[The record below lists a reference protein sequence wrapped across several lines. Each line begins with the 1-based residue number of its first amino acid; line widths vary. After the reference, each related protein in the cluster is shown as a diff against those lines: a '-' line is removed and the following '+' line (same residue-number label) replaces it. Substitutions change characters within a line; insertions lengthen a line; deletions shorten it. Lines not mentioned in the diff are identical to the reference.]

1 MWMIYSPDTAE
12 SAAISSDLEAPQQLP
27 AGSYSSQ
34 WRPDKEN
41 PGSPP
46 VSRSGMTHVAGIFQT

>member
-34 WRPDKEN
+34 
-41 PGSPP
+41 
-46 VSRSGMTHVAGIFQT
+46 